1 MTPLLTITGLSKR
14 FGGLV
19 AVHDVTFDVKER
31 EIASVIG
38 PNGAGKT
45 TFFNLLTGIFRADAG
60 EIRFRGRNL
69 LGLRPDQIAAA
80 GVARTF
86 QNIRLFGAMTTLEN
100 VLVGQHANIATSYL
114 DALLRNRAF
123 LQRERAAIERGRFLL
138 DYVQLGSKAAEIAH
152 NLSYGEQRKLEIA
165 RALAANPAL
174 VLLDEP
180 SAGMNPRETGE
191 MRDLIHRIRDELG
204 ISVVLIEHDM
214 PLVMSVSD
222 RVIVL
227 DHGEKLCEGLPAE
240 IRSNPRVVEAYLGRS
255 VAAKLAK
262 AHDALVEVTQ

>member
-1 MTPLLTITGLSKR
+1 MTPLLTISGLSKR
-14 FGGLV
+14 FGGLI
-19 AVHDVTFDVKER
+19 AVHDVTLNVNER

-45 TFFNLLTGIFRADAG
+45 TFFNLLTGIFPADAG
-60 EIRFRGRNL
+60 EISFRGRRL

-80 GVARTF
+80 GMARTF
-86 QNIRLFGAMTTLEN
+86 QNIRLFGAMTALEN
-100 VLVGQHANIATSYL
+100 VLVGQHASIATSYL
-114 DALLRNRAF
+114 DALLRTPGF
-123 LQRERAAIERGRFLL
+123 LRQERAAVERGRFLL
-138 DYVQLGSKAAEIAH
+138 DYVRLDHKAAEIAH

-180 SAGMNPRETGE
+180 SAGMNPRETEE
-191 MRDLIHRIRDELG
+191 MCDLIHRIRDELR
-204 ISVVLIEHDM
+204 ISIVLIEHDM

-227 DHGEKLCEGLPAE
+227 DHGKKLCEGLPAE
-240 IRSNPRVVEAYLGRS
+240 VRTNARVIEAYLGRN
-255 VAAKLAK
+255 VAAKLAN
-262 AHDALVEVTQ
+262 ALDVAVEVRT